1 MRTRIDELN
10 ELIVNEEQV
19 IDECLARI
27 ANARDE
33 IEYADER
40 QNVRDSI
47 QKLVMWGIELAGFLK

>member
-47 QKLVMWGIELAGFLK
+47 QKLVMWGIELAGLLK

>member
-19 IDECLARI
+19 IDECLVRI

-47 QKLVMWGIELAGFLK
+47 QKLVMWGIELAGLLK